1 MVPQSCKT
9 IEALCSVGH
18 IEEPEG
24 SSDRISW
31 DTKHMLTSCWTM
43 YHSDYISI

>member
-9 IEALCSVGH
+9 

-31 DTKHMLTSCWTM
+31 DTKDMLTSCWTM
-43 YHSDYISI
+43 HHSDYISIFNGGAV